1 MAIKLFDIQGNAVI
15 PTEHCHTLPFL
26 RRIMDEYPEKH
37 MEIFAYLFYMSCR
50 SSENPY
56 YNRPQDEIQEEI
68 LRDLEA
74 TFDPED
80 RLVRMA
86 LDRCKALYETP
97 TVRAY
102 NGIANMLEKLAFYM
116 ETQSITDGRDGNISA
131 IIQAAKNFDS
141 IRKSFKGVAKDLE
154 EEQSSRARGGS
165 RLSYDD

>member
-1 MAIKLFDIQGNAVI
+1 MAIKLFDIQGGKVV
-15 PTEHCHTLPFL
+15 PTEHCHTIPFL
-26 RRIMDEYPEKH
+26 RRILEEYKDNH
-37 MEIFAYLFYMSCR
+37 LQIFAYLFYMSCR

-56 YNRPQDEIQEEI
+56 FNRPQEELQEEI

-80 RLVRMA
+80 RYIRMA
-86 LDRCKALYETP
+86 LDRCKEMYETP

-116 ETQSITDGRDGNISA
+116 ETQTITDGRDGNISA
-131 IIQAAKNFDS
+131 IVSAAKNFDA

-154 EEQSSRARGGS
+154 EEQSSRARGGQK
-165 RLSYDD
+165 LSYDD

>member
-1 MAIKLFDIQGNAVI
+1 M
-15 PTEHCHTLPFL
+15 E
-26 RRIMDEYPEKH
+26 EYPEKH
-37 MEIFAYLFYMSCR
+37 MQIYAYLFYMTCR

-80 RLVRMA
+80 RLVRIA
-86 LDRCKALYETP
+86 LDRCAKLYETP

-116 ETQSITDGRDGNISA
+116 ETQTITDGRDGNISA
-131 IIQAAKNFDS
+131 IIQAAKNFDA